1 MKNIEDTSLK
11 SCSNIERFWRDFLR
25 GFTAPVTLPALSPDS
40 SSHPARKTQE
50 IRLSNSKTSD
60 LTTFVKN
67 NKLSLHTLIQGAVA
81 LLLSHYTRETDILFG
96 STTEKPDF
104 NVLPVRVSV
113 APDASVLSWL
123 KNIQRQWSTLTD
135 YEFTSL
141 DQIHQYSEIPP
152 ELPLF
157 EMLVILGN
165 YEKLECFEYPLILS
179 VDAESDLLLKINY
192 QQTRFAD
199 DAITRMLGHLETLL
213 TNIINFPKNT
223 LANIPLLTEREK
235 HQLLVE
241 WNQTE
246 VDYPQDKCIHLLFEE
261 QVEKT
266 PDAIAVVFVDAQS
279 ASSRRVNEQLTYREL
294 NERANQ
300 LANYLQ
306 KLGVNA
312 DKLVGLCLEPS
323 LARIIGLLG
332 ILKAGG
338 VYLPLDPVYP
348 QERLRFMIEDSQ
360 VSILVTQASLAAKLS
375 ENSLQVVSLDADWE
389 KIATESTNNL
399 QSCVTGENGA
409 YVIYTSGSTGTPK
422 GVLTSHQAIA
432 HHSQN
437 IIAHYQLN
445 SSDGELSTSGD
456 RILQFASL
464 SFDVSLEQILPTL
477 AVGATLIL
485 IDTKLLTIWEFHQK
499 LIDYRLT
506 VVNIPPAYFTQWLQY
521 LTENDFNTVPN
532 QLRLVICGGEALPV
546 ESLKI
551 WQNSPLRGIRLINAY
566 GPTETTIT
574 AITFTVTQE
583 NTSIKSSTN
592 IPIGRP
598 LPNRKV
604 YILDQQKNPVP
615 IGVAGELYIGGEG
628 LAQGYLNQPKLTEDK
643 FIANPFENTSC
654 SLWESFANRGT
665 SLTRL
670 YKTGD
675 LACYLPDGN
684 IKFLG
689 RIDNQVKIRGFRIEL
704 GEIEA
709 VLNQHPNLR
718 EAKVITRED
727 IPGDKRLVAY
737 IISTS
742 NQNSPSEIST
752 ELRQYLKEKLP
763 EYMIPSA
770 FVVLETFPLTP
781 NGKID
786 NRALPVPNFS
796 SAANNYVAPRT
807 PTEEILVNI
816 WSQVLKI
823 ETIGVHDN
831 FFELGGHSLI
841 ATQVISR
848 IRQTLNR
855 EIPLRLLFASPTIA
869 QLSSQISTTDNLAVT
884 AIEPRK
890 QQENL
895 PLSFAQQRLW
905 FLDQLEPNSN
915 AYNIP
920 YRLQIQGSLNI
931 SILEK
936 SISEIIQR
944 HEILH
949 TNFISIDGQPKQ
961 VITAKNTFSLP
972 LVDLQSLPED
982 QQKLEVE
989 IIAKQESEK
998 PFNLAENSLF
1008 RIKILRLN
1016 AASHIL
1022 LINIHHIIF
1031 DGWSFGVLFDELKVI
1046 YTAYYEGVNS
1056 PLPQL
1061 PIQYADFTLWQ
1072 RQWLSGEVL
1081 ESQLNYWKRQLA
1093 GDLPILELPTD
1104 RPRPRVQTYIG
1115 ATQSFILSPEL
1126 TANIKSLCQQ
1136 EGVTL
1141 FMALLTTFKVLLCR
1155 YSGQE
1160 DVIVG
1165 TPIAGRN
1172 RREIEGLM
1180 GFFVNTLALRT
1191 DLTNNPS
1198 FRELLGQVR
1207 QVCLEAYTHQDVP
1220 FEQLV
1225 EVLQPERDLS
1235 HTPIFQVM
1243 FVLQNAPMGELE
1255 LPNLNLTVLEPPK
1268 QTAKFDLTLLME
1280 EKNGQLI
1287 GAWEYNTD
1295 LFDGAT
1301 IERMIEHFQMLL
1313 SGILATPDQNIWQL
1327 PLIAEQ
1333 ERHQL
1338 LVEWNQTQTDYS
1350 QDKCIHQLFE
1360 EQVEKTPNA
1369 VAVVFDNEQLTYR
1382 ELNQRANQLAN
1393 YLQTLG
1399 VKSEKIVGI
1408 CVERSL
1414 EMIVGLL
1421 GILKAGGAYLP
1432 LDFTYPQERIS
1443 RMLDDAQVAVLLTQK
1458 QLLAKINQLKLVV
1471 ENKIEVVSIDE
1482 DIKDLPTDNIL
1493 NDLNYLNYPH
1503 CENLAYVIYTSGST
1517 GTPKGVAVEHRQLL
1531 NYVNGIVEK
1540 LDLPIAAN
1548 FAHVSTFF
1556 ADLGNT
1562 MIFPALC
1569 TGGCLHIIA
1578 KEVATDPLAFSKYN
1592 QSYSLDCLKI
1602 VPSHLS
1608 ALLTGSEPEKLLP
1621 RQRLIFGGEAAS
1633 WDLIKRVNELAPKC
1647 QIFNHYG
1654 PTETTVGV
1662 LTYLIG
1668 KTATETLSNTV
1679 PLGRPLPNTQIYLLD
1694 KYHQPV
1700 PLGVSGEI
1708 YIGGDGVA
1716 RGYINKPELTNERF
1730 IDDPFS
1736 HQAEARLYKTGDLAR
1751 YLPNGDIEFLGR
1763 IDDQVKIR
1771 GFRIELREIEAL
1783 LNQHPNLREAKVI
1796 VREDIAGDKKL
1807 VAYIILTSNQN
1818 SSSEISHQLREYL
1831 KLNLPDYM
1839 IPSAFVVLESFPLT
1853 TNGKIDYRAFP
1864 GANFSFPQIKYV
1876 RPRTPTEEIIANI
1889 WSRVLKVENI
1899 GIDDNFFELGGH
1911 SLLATQVI
1919 SRIRQSFNL
1928 EIPLRLLFECP
1939 TIAQL
1944 SSQIGKNNNLPVPQ
1958 IEPRKQQKNLPLSFA
1973 QQRLWFL
1980 DQLEPNG
1987 TAYNMPYRLRILGS
2001 LNISALEQSLGK
2013 ILQRHEILHTNFISI
2028 EGQPIQV
2035 ISDNFYLNL
2044 PIIDLQFLPDEQRA
2058 AEAERIAEQEA
2069 QRPFNLAEDSL
2080 FRVKLLRVNQTEYWL
2095 LFNFHHI
2102 IFDGWSS
2109 DVFRRELAALYQAFS
2124 IDNPS
2129 FPDAIETPLSPLPIQ
2144 YADFA
2149 LWQREWLAGE
2159 VLESQLGYWK
2169 QHLGGQLP
2177 FLELPTDRPRP
2188 SIQRFHGR
2196 RQSFPISSS
2205 LTQSLKTLS
2214 QQEGVTLFMTMLAA
2228 FYALLYRYSG
2238 QEDIIVGTPIAGRH
2252 RLETESLIG
2261 FFINTLCLRI
2271 QLDDNPSFAEL
2282 LKRVREV
2289 CLGAYEHQDMPFEKL
2304 VEELQPAR
2312 DLSRSP
2318 IFQVMF
2324 ILQNTP
2330 KSDLELSGLSLSFL
2344 ETDSPGAK
2352 FDLTLSLTETDD
2364 HLIGNWTYN
2373 TDLFESSTIAR
2384 MTGHFQTLLEGIVG
2398 NRSDAIASLQEAT
2411 PAPGIAQLPLLTA
2424 TERQQMLVEWN
2435 NTYSAYPQDTC
2446 IHHLFESVAAQ
2457 TPNTVAVVFETQKLT
2472 YQELNCRANQL
2483 AQYLQKLGVEPEVTV
2498 GIAVER
2504 SLEMIVGVLG
2514 IFKAGGAYVP
2524 LDPAL
2529 PQARLDYMLE
2539 DTGVGVLLTQKHL
2552 AQNFADFKGR
2562 VVYIDQDWQEIDKE
2576 SSINPTSNAKSHNL
2590 AYIIY
2595 TSGSTGQPKGVM
2607 VEHHSLCGFAAPGRL
2622 QAYCVNS
2629 DSRVLLF
2636 GSLSFSTSL
2645 SEIFMTFMA
2654 GATLYIAR
2662 QEDLL
2667 PGSRLAYWLREY
2679 AITHIKTTPSVL
2691 AAMPDANFP
2700 LLSVITVMGE
2710 PSSSEVLERWLPG
2723 RTLLNSYGA
2732 TEASVSATRGQYQD
2746 SKTKPSIGH
2755 PIANTQIYLL
2765 DTYQQ
2770 PVPVN
2775 VPGEIYIAGA
2785 GVARGYMNQP
2795 DLTAER
2801 FITNPFSNEPK
2812 ARMYKTGDLAIYLP
2826 DGQIVHLGRIDNQVK
2841 IRGFRIEL
2849 GEIETILGQHPS
2861 VEKVVVIARED
2872 SPGNKRLVAYVV
2884 LQENQ
2889 KFSSQEMR
2897 VFLEKKIPNYMI
2909 PAAVVVLD
2917 FIPLMVNGKLD
2928 RIALPAPKFDH
2939 FKLEDK
2945 YTTPAD
2951 NLELQLTKIWENVLG
2966 VQPIGLND
2974 NFFDVGGHS
2983 LLAVRLFAQ
2992 IEKIFGK
2999 NIALTILFQAP
3010 TIRQLANV
3018 LRDEGYTSSWS
3029 SLVPIQPHGSKRPFF
3044 YIHTIYGGLIYSLN
3058 LLSKLDADQPVYG
3071 LQAQGLDGK
3080 KSPHT
3085 CIEDMA
3091 SHYIKEIQT
3100 VQPHG
3105 PYLLGG
3111 WCAGGVIAYEMAQQ
3125 LYAQGE
3131 TVELLTIFDAFPPKM
3146 IPSSPKVVNSLFP
3159 VKRKSRISKF
3169 TLLYLMDMIQRNRRN
3184 LTNLTLQQQVSA
3196 IWGKINRRI
3205 QDKITETVYGF
3216 YVKRNLPLPHSF
3228 RHLAIRDAIV
3238 HAYRNYFPTVY
3249 AGKVIFFKAVDQTQE
3264 SAGYLQRWSE
3274 LAAGGLEIHDI
3285 PGNHDTLMAEPH
3297 VSVLAEKL
3305 RRCLQT

>member
-1 MKNIEDTSLK
+1 MKNIEDTSFK
-11 SCSNIERFWRDFLR
+11 SCSNIERFWRGFLR

-60 LTTFVKN
+60 LITFGKN
-67 NKLSLHTLIQGAVA
+67 NKLSLHTLIQAAVA

-96 STTEKPDF
+96 STTEEPDF
-104 NVLPVRVSV
+104 NIVPVRVSV
-113 APDASVLSWL
+113 EADVSVLSWL
-123 KNIQRQWSTLTD
+123 KNIQKQWSTLTD
-135 YEFTSL
+135 YEYIPL
-141 DQIHQYSEIPP
+141 EQIRQYSEISP

-157 EMLVILGN
+157 EMLVIFGN

-199 DAITRMLGHLETLL
+199 DAIARMLGHLETLL
-213 TNIINFPKNT
+213 TNIINLSEKT
-223 LANIPLLTEREK
+223 LADIPLLTEREK
-235 HQLLVE
+235 HQLLIE

-266 PDAIAVVFVDAQS
+266 PDAIAVVFVD
-279 ASSRRVNEQLTYREL
+279 EQLTYQEL

-360 VSILVTQASLAAKLS
+360 VSIVLTQASLATKLS

-389 KIATESTNNL
+389 KIARESTNNL
-399 QSCVTGENGA
+399 QSCVTGENLA

-445 SSDGELSTSGD
+445 SSNGERSTSGD

-485 IDTKLLTIWEFHQK
+485 VDTKLLTIWEFNQK
-499 LIDYRLT
+499 LIDYNLT
-506 VVNIPPAYFTQWLQY
+506 VVNIPPAYFTQWL
-521 LTENDFNTVPN
+521 LFLAENAFTIVPH

-551 WQNSPLRGIRLINAY
+551 WQNSPLRRIRLINAY

-615 IGVAGELYIGGEG
+615 IGIAGELYIGGEG

-643 FIANPFENTSC
+643 FITNPFDDTS
-654 SLWESFANRGT
+654 LRIT
-665 SLTRL
+665 SLTKL

-770 FVVLETFPLTP
+770 FVMLETFPLTP

-786 NRALPVPNFS
+786 SRALPVPNFS

-816 WSQVLKI
+816 WSQVLKT
-823 ETIGVHDN
+823 ETIGINDN

-841 ATQVISR
+841 ATQIISR

-855 EIPLRLLFASPTIA
+855 EIPLRLLFESPTIA
-869 QLSSQISTTDNLAVT
+869 QLSSQISTTNNLAVT

-905 FLDQLEPNSN
+905 FLDQLEPNST

-920 YRLQIQGSLNI
+920 YRLQIQGLLNI

-949 TNFISIDGQPKQ
+949 TNFISIDGQAKQ

-972 LVDLQSLPED
+972 LIDLQSLPEY

-989 IIAKQESEK
+989 KIAKQESEK

-1008 RIKILRLN
+1008 RIKILQLN
-1016 AASHIL
+1016 AESHIL
-1022 LINIHHIIF
+1022 LVNIHHIIF
-1031 DGWSFGVLFDELKVI
+1031 DGWSFGILFAELKAL
-1046 YTAYYEGVNS
+1046 YTAYSEGVTLA
-1056 PLPQL
+1056 LPPL

-1081 ESQLNYWKRQLA
+1081 ESQLNYWERQL
-1093 GDLPILELPTD
+1093 GGTLPILELPTD
-1104 RPRPRVQTYIG
+1104 RPRPRIKTYAG
-1115 ATQSFILSPEL
+1115 ATKTFILSPEL

-1136 EGVTL
+1136 DGVTL
-1141 FMALLTTFKVLLCR
+1141 FMTLLTTFKVLLCR

-1172 RREIEGLM
+1172 HREIEGLM

-1191 DLTNNPS
+1191 DLSDNPI
-1198 FRELLGQVR
+1198 FRELLSQVK
-1207 QVCLEAYTHQDVP
+1207 QVCLEAYTNQDVP

-1225 EVLQPERDLS
+1225 EVLQPERNLS

-1243 FVLQNAPMGELE
+1243 FVLQNTPIGELE
-1255 LPNLNLTVLEPPK
+1255 LPNLYLTALEPPK

-1287 GAWEYNTD
+1287 GEWEYNTD
-1295 LFDGAT
+1295 LFDGST

-1313 SGILATPDQNIWQL
+1313 SGILVTPDQNIWKL
-1327 PLIAEQ
+1327 PLLTER
-1333 ERHQL
+1333 ERHHL
-1338 LVEWNQTQTDYS
+1338 LVEWNQTQTDYP
-1350 QDKCIHQLFE
+1350 QNKCIHQLFE
-1360 EQVEKTPNA
+1360 EQVEKTPDA
-1369 VAVVFDNEQLTYR
+1369 VAVVFENEQLTYR

-1393 YLQTLG
+1393 YLQILG
-1399 VKSEKIVGI
+1399 VQSEKIVGI

-1432 LDFTYPQERIS
+1432 LDFAYPQERIS

-1458 QLLAKINQLKLVV
+1458 HLSKRLPQHQVEMICLDTDWLLISQA
-1471 ENKIEVVSIDE
+1471 IESNPVCEIQ
-1482 DIKDLPTDNIL
+1482 P
-1493 NDLNYLNYPH
+1493 
-1503 CENLAYVIYTSGST
+1503 ENLAYVIYTSGST
-1517 GTPKGVAVEHRQLL
+1517 GEPKGVMIQHSSVVNLANGLHQAIYCDHQNSPLRVSLNGSLTFDTSVKQIIQLIYGHSL
-1531 NYVNGIVEK
+1531 NIVPEK
-1540 LDLPIAAN
+1540 VRFD
-1548 FAHVSTFF
+1548 
-1556 ADLGNT
+1556 GNA
-1562 MIFPALC
+1562 ML
-1569 TGGCLHIIA
+1569 
-1578 KEVATDPLAFSKYN
+1578 
-1592 QSYSLDCLKI
+1592 SYLQQQKIDVLDCT
-1602 VPSHLS
+1602 PSHLG
-1608 ALLTGSEPEKLLP
+1608 LLIAAGLLESDAAP
-1621 RQRLIFGGEAAS
+1621 QYVLVGGEPIDES
-1633 WDLIKRVNELAPKC
+1633 MWTTLA
-1647 QIFNHYG
+1647 QAQNINFYNVYG
-1654 PTETTVGV
+1654 PTECTVDTTVC
-1662 LTYLIG
+1662 LIQIA
-1668 KTATETLSNTV
+1668 KIKPV
-1679 PLGRPLPNTQIYLLD
+1679 IGRPIANVKTYILDEYL
-1694 KYHQPV
+1694 QPV
-1700 PLGVSGEI
+1700 PINMPGELH
-1708 YIGGDGVA
+1708 IGGAGLA
-1716 RGYINKPELTNERF
+1716 RGYVNAKELTQKKF
-1730 IDDPFS
+1730 IPNPFDKTAGS
-1736 HQAEARLYKTGDLAR
+1736 RLYKTGDLAR
-1751 YLPNGDIEFLGR
+1751 YLPNGEIEYLGR
-1763 IDDQVKIR
+1763 IDNQVKIR
-1771 GFRIELREIEAL
+1771 GFRIELGEIEAV
-1783 LNQHPNLREAKVI
+1783 LNQHSIVREAKVI
-1796 VREDIAGDKKL
+1796 TREDIPGDKRL
-1807 VAYIILTSNQN
+1807 VAYIIPN
-1818 SSSEISHQLREYL
+1818 SKENTQGEISQQIREYL
-1831 KLNLPDYM
+1831 KQKLPDYM
-1839 IPSAFVVLESFPLT
+1839 IPSAFVVLESFSLT
-1853 TNGKIDYRAFP
+1853 TNGKIDYRALPAPDFS
-1864 GANFSFPQIKYV
+1864 ANQSNYYIA
-1876 RPRTPTEEIIANI
+1876 PRTPREEIIANI
-1889 WSRVLKVENI
+1889 WSQVLKVEKI

-1928 EIPLRLLFECP
+1928 EIPLRLLFEFP

-1944 SSQIGKNNNLPVPQ
+1944 SSQIGNNDSLPVPQ
-1958 IEPRKQQKNLPLSFA
+1958 IEPRKQQENLPLSFA

-1980 DQLEPNG
+1980 DQLEPNS
-1987 TAYNMPYRLRILGS
+1987 TAYNMPYTLRFLGV
-2001 LNISALEQSLGK
+2001 LNISALEQS
-2013 ILQRHEILHTNFISI
+2013 ISEIIQRHEILRTNIISI
-2028 EGQPIQV
+2028 DGQPIQV
-2035 ISDNFYLNL
+2035 IINKINFNL
-2044 PIIDLQFLPDEQRA
+2044 PIIDLQSLPDEQRS
-2058 AEAERIAEQEA
+2058 AEAERIADQEA
-2069 QRPFNLAEDSL
+2069 QQPFNLAEDFL
-2080 FRVKLLRVNQTEYWL
+2080 FRVKLLRVNQTEHWL

-2159 VLESQLGYWK
+2159 VLESQLNYWK

-2238 QEDIIVGTPIAGRH
+2238 QEDIIIGTPIAGRH

-2304 VEELQPAR
+2304 VEELQPTR

-2384 MTGHFQTLLEGIVG
+2384 MTGHFQTLLEGIVAHS
-2398 NRSDAIASLQEAT
+2398 SDAIASLQEAT
-2411 PAPGIAQLPLLTA
+2411 PTPNLGIAQLPLLTA

-2435 NTYSAYPQDTC
+2435 NTYSPYPQDTC
-2446 IHHLFESVAAQ
+2446 IHHLFESIAAQ
-2457 TPNTVAVVFETQKLT
+2457 TPNTIAVVFETQKLT

-2483 AQYLQKLGVEPEVTV
+2483 AHYLQKLGVSPEVTV

-2529 PQARLDYMLE
+2529 PQARLDYMLK

-2576 SSINPTSNAKSHNL
+2576 SSIKPISNAKSHNL

-2775 VPGEIYIAGA
+2775 VPGEIYIAGV

-2801 FITNPFSNEPK
+2801 FIANPFSNEPK
-2812 ARMYKTGDLAIYLP
+2812 ARMYKTGDLGIYLS

-2889 KFSSQEMR
+2889 KFSTQEMR
-2897 VFLEKKIPNYMI
+2897 VFLEKKVPNYMI
-2909 PAAVVVLD
+2909 PTAVVVLD

-2928 RIALPAPKFDH
+2928 RIALPAPKFDN

-3169 TLLYLMDMIQRNRRN
+3169 TLLYLMDMIQRNRHN
-3184 LTNLTLQQQVSA
+3184 LTNLTLQQQVSV
-3196 IWGKINRRI
+3196 IWEKINRRI
-3205 QDKITETVYGF
+3205 QDRITETVYQF
-3216 YVKRNLPLPHSF
+3216 YVKRNLPLPHSL
-3228 RHLAIRDAIV
+3228 RHLAIRDAIAQ
-3238 HAYRNYFPTVY
+3238 AYRNYCPTVY
-3249 AGKVIFFKAVDQTQE
+3249 PGKVIFFKAVDQSQE
-3264 SAGYLQRWSE
+3264 YARYLQRWEE